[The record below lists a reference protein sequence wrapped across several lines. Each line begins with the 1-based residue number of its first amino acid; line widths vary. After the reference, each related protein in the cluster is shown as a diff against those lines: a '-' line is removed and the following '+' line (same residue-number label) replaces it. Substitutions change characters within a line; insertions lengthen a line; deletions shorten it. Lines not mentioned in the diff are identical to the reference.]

1 MKAKKFVDY
10 SFPASVFDLYIIYI
24 WHFSVCT
31 SFYST
36 MTFFF
41 FKERMEIFIMI
52 RVLGQAPVLSLFLVC

>member
-41 FKERMEIFIMI
+41 FLKK
-52 RVLGQAPVLSLFLVC
+52 GWKFLL